1 MLVNILQVK
10 LLTTKNNIFC
20 TFKKLANDFIDYW
33 HRVLAWLNTN
43 LHASL
48 THSSLTHDLFI
59 FVNEKTFQF
68 KIISIL
74 KIFNYFLFSVE

>member
-33 HRVLAWLNTN
+33 HRVLAWSNKN
-43 LHASL
+43 L
-48 THSSLTHDLFI
+48 HSSLTHDLFI

-74 KIFNYFLFSVE
+74 KNFNYFHFSVE